1 MSDPVSKDRGHG
13 RGRDADEERGADRD
27 RKRCRD
33 VDRGLARAVARGRRR
48 RVLRAAGLL
57 TLVAAMGG
65 TMLAP
70 MVRAMAGESSA
81 RLAAPTGEPILRLTG
96 RVTNGQAP
104 GEAVFDREMLERLP
118 QRRIVTGT
126 PWAQGQRTYAGPWL
140 RDVLAA
146 AGATGQRLSVRA
158 LNDYSAVVPRS
169 DADGLEL
176 MLALKVDGQP
186 IRTRD
191 KGPLLLMYP
200 FDQRPDLRNQV
211 YYGRAVLQVASIAV
225 LE

>member
-13 RGRDADEERGADRD
+13 RGRDAEAERGADRCREQGRDGDGD
-27 RKRCRD
+27 RE
-33 VDRGLARAVARGRRR
+33 VDRAVARGRRR

-57 TLVAAMGG
+57 SVVVA
-65 TMLAP
+65 MLAP
-70 MVRAMAGESSA
+70 MGRALAGESSV
-81 RLAAPTGEPILRLTG
+81 RLAAPTGEPVLRLTG

-104 GEAVFDREMLERLP
+104 GEAVFDRAMLERLP
-118 QRRIVTGT
+118 QHRIVTGT
-126 PWAQGQRTYAGPWL
+126 PWAQGQRAYEGPWL

-211 YYGRAVLQVASIAV
+211 YYGRAVWQVASIAV